1 MNNNFAAYLD
11 RANECEQEALLAK
24 NQHFRSELEDIARMW
39 RKLASLRGTEL
50 TCLRRSLYWGSGRPV
65 IGRERRDGVGR

>member
-1 MNNNFAAYLD
+1 MDNNFAAYLD

-39 RKLASLRGTEL
+39 RKLAEL
-50 TCLRRSLYWGSGRPV
+50 VSRRAEPAN
-65 IGRERRDGVGR
+65 